1 MSGLG
6 FERATQDRVLRLF
19 QEQLHYR
26 YLGDWKE
33 RQGNSPIEAT
43 ILTAYLQRCGYSPA
57 EINGALYQLKI
68 AADVS
73 QAGLYEANR
82 RVYSLLRYGVQ
93 VKAAADHPTSTVALI
108 DWHNP
113 EANDFAIAE
122 EVTLKGALERR
133 PDLVLYVNG
142 IASV

>member
-1 MSGLG
+1 MSSLG
-6 FERATQDRVLRLF
+6 FERATQDRVLHLF
-19 QEQLHYR
+19 QEKLHYR
-26 YLGDWKE
+26 YLGNWKD
-33 RQGNSPIEAT
+33 QSDNSNIEGK
-43 ILTAYLQRCGYSPA
+43 ILVPYLQRCGYSVA
-57 EINGALYQLKI
+57 EISGALYQLKI

-93 VKAAADHPTSTVALI
+93 VKAAADQPTSTVALI